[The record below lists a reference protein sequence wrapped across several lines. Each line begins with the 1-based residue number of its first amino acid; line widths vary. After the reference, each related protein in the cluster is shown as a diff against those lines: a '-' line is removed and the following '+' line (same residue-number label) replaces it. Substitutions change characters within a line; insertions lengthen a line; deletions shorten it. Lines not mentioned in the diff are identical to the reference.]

1 MKKYLLF
8 AGSDFYPMGGWEDLI
23 GTSDDLNKLA
33 EKARERH
40 RDWYHIVDT
49 ETGKVVDHCGSF
61 DNCGDIKCY

>member
-1 MKKYLLF
+1 
-8 AGSDFYPMGGWEDLI
+8 MGGWEDLI